1 LERSVPQILLAAQVL
16 HAANDAR
23 LDPLRGRPLP
33 FGAGPAFSWTRFHSR
48 SQMARLELMKA
59 EPT

>member
-1 LERSVPQILLAAQVL
+1 MPQILLAAQVL

-23 LDPLRGRPLP
+23 LDPLRGRPLHALWRR
-33 FGAGPAFSWTRFHSR
+33 AGISWTRFHSR
-48 SQMARLELMKA
+48 SRVARLELMKA